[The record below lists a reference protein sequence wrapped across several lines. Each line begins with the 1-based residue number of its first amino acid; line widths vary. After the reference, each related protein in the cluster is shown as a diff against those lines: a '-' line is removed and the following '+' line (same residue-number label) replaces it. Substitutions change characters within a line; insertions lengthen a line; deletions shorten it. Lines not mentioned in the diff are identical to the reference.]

1 MRRAKELAMHE
12 RYGGAEAG
20 SVRRGARWRG
30 EKAER
35 IKA

>member
-12 RYGGAEAG
+12 RYGGVEAR
-20 SVRRGARWRG
+20 SLKREARWRG
-30 EKAER
+30 EKAGR